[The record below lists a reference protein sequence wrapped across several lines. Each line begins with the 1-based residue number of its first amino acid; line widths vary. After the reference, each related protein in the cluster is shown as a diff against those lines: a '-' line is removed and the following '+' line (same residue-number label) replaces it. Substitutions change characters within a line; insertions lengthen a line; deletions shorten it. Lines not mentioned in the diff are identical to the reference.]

1 MSLLGNIRNIALS
14 VVEGLEDVEALK
26 TMRASESSNANAAE
40 PHRSHAAV
48 MPLTCPKC
56 GGAIHVP
63 EGQRQCFC
71 TYCGTPL
78 QIDDG
83 TKTLLYRKV
92 DETRIREAEIDKE
105 LELARM
111 QLEEKRRPGRIRA
124 SIILAIVGG
133 AMMIGGFFLGDVS
146 GDSNSPWYM
155 VAMLGLF
162 PLMGT
167 AYVWIFADGPN
178 ERTRRR
184 K

>member
-1 MSLLGNIRNIALS
+1 MSLLGNIRNVALS

-40 PHRSHAAV
+40 PHRSRAAV
-48 MPLTCPKC
+48 TPLTCPKC

-83 TKTLLYRKV
+83 AKTLLYRKV

-124 SIILAIVGG
+124 SIILAI
-133 AMMIGGFFLGDVS
+133 IGGLMLIGGYFLGSAS
-146 GDSNSPWYM
+146 GDPDSPWGM
-155 VAMLGLF
+155 VSLLGF
-162 PLMGT
+162 YPLLAITFIWMS
-167 AYVWIFADGPN
+167 DGHSGN
-178 ERTRRR
+178 RERRR